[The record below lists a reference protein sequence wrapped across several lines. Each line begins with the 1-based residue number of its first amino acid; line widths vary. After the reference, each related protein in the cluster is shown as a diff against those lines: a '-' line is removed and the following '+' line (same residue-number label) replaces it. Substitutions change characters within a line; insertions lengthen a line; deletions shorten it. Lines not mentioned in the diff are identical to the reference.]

1 MSWVEQWHAERKA
14 RLARM
19 SPPKVVEPSVKVE
32 SVNVAPVYQAHDA
45 GWDSM
50 WHHDLVTMRPRVRDV
65 SIKDIQS
72 AVALEFRV
80 RVKDILANRRQ
91 ADIIL
96 PRHVAMYLA
105 KMLTPRSL
113 TEIGNRFG
121 GRDHTTIMHA
131 VKKIEAQCETDDEL
145 FAAVDRLRRRLT

>member
-1 MSWVEQWHAERKA
+1 MVRRGFGNARGFNMSLAEQWHAEHKA

-19 SPPKVVEPSVKVE
+19 VPAPKVVEPVK
-32 SVNVAPVYQAHDA
+32 VAPVYQAHDA

-50 WHHDLVTMRPRVRDV
+50 WHHDLVTLRPRVRDV
-65 SIKDIQS
+65 SIKDILS
-72 AVALEFRV
+72 S
-80 RVKDILANRRQ
+80 RRQ
-91 ADIIL
+91 ADIIR

-105 KMLTPRSL
+105 KMLTPRSMA
-113 TEIGNRFG
+113 EIGSRFG

>member
-1 MSWVEQWHAERKA
+1 MSLVEQWHAERKA

-19 SPPKVVEPSVKVE
+19 APKVVEPVKVE
-32 SVNVAPVYQAHDA
+32 PVKVPPVYQAHDA
-45 GWDSM
+45 GWESM
-50 WHHDLVTMRPRVRDV
+50 WHHDLVTMRPRIRDV
-65 SIKDIQS
+65 SIKEIQS

-80 RVKDILANRRQ
+80 RVKDILASRRQ

-105 KMLTPRSL
+105 RMLTLRSMS
-113 TEIGNRFG
+113 EIGNRFG

-145 FAAVDRLRRRLT
+145 FAEVDRLRRRLT

>member
-1 MSWVEQWHAERKA
+1 MSLVEQWHAERKA

-19 SPPKVVEPSVKVE
+19 SPAPKVVEPVK
-32 SVNVAPVYQAHDA
+32 VAPVYQAHDA

-50 WHHDLVTMRPRVRDV
+50 WHHDLVTMRPRVLDV
-65 SIKDIQS
+65 SIKEIQRV
-72 AVALEFRV
+72 VAQHFGV
-80 RVKDILANRRQ
+80 RVKDIIASRRQ
-91 ADIIL
+91 ADIIR

-105 KMLTPRSL
+105 RMLTLRSMS
-113 TEIGNRFG
+113 EIGNRFG